1 MIFDTH
7 AHYDDEAF
15 SEDREELI
23 GKLNENGI
31 RYVVNIGTCRETC
44 VQTLRL
50 TEKYPFFFGAIGFHP
65 SDIAGFNENEERWFR
80 EQAKNEKII
89 AIGEIGLDYY
99 WDKEEEVQ
107 EKQRE
112 AFVSQ
117 LKLARQLKLP
127 VAVHS
132 REAAKDTMD
141 IIKEHGQ
148 GLGGVIHCYSYHVQD
163 ALAYVE
169 MGYYIGVGGVL
180 TFKNARKLREVV
192 EAVPIE
198 RIVLETDCPYL
209 APEPYRGKRNSSLY
223 LPYVVEKLAEI
234 KGLTPSEVED
244 ITFKNAVDMYRISH
258 VMNPVNA
265 ISG

>member
-44 VQTLRL
+44 EQTIRL
-50 TEKYPFFFGAIGFHP
+50 TEKYPFFYGAIGVHP
-65 SDIAGFNENEERWFR
+65 SDIAEFDENELLWLK
-80 EQAKNEKII
+80 EQAGREKII

-99 WDKEEEVQ
+99 WDKEPEIQ

-112 AFVSQ
+112 GFI
-117 LKLARQLKLP
+117 RQLALAKELGLP
-127 VAVHS
+127 AAVHS
-132 REAAKDTMD
+132 REAAKDTLD
-141 IIKEHGQ
+141 IIKAHGQ
-148 GLGGVIHCYSYHVQD
+148 GLGGVIHCYSYHAQD
-163 ALAYVE
+163 ALKYVE
-169 MGYYIGVGGVL
+169 MGYYIGVGGVI
-180 TFKNARKLREVV
+180 TFKNAHKLREVV

-209 APEPYRGKRNSSLY
+209 APEPYRGKRNSSLN
-223 LPYVVEKLAEI
+223 LPCVVERIAEI
-234 KGLTPSEVED
+234 KGLTPSEIEE
-244 ITFKNAVDMYRISH
+244 ITFQNAVDMYRISD
-258 VMNPVNA
+258 V
-265 ISG
+265 IK